1 MKKIDDIDMK
11 ILAELIQDANLS
23 IPKLSKKINVNA
35 SVIYSRIKRL
45 IKRNLIKRFTI
56 EVNEEALG
64 LTVSAIIGI
73 NIEQRLR
80 DGILKEL
87 LSLNEVRF
95 ISEVTGRYDLLVEVK
110 TRSLDDLHRLVS
122 ENIGRI
128 NGIVRTETFME
139 MKRNQRT
146 PQYTIPTT

>member
-45 IKRNLIKRFTI
+45 IKRNLIKRFTV

-64 LTVSAIIGI
+64 LTISAIIGI

-80 DGILKEL
+80 DEILKEL
-87 LSLNEVRF
+87 LSLNEVRV

-110 TRSLDDLHRLVS
+110 TRSLDELHQLVS

-146 PQYTIPTT
+146 PQYTIPIT

>member
-11 ILAELIQDANLS
+11 ILAELIQDASLS
-23 IPKLSKKINVNA
+23 VPKLSKKINVNA

-45 IKRNLIKRFTI
+45 IKKDLIKKFTV

-64 LTVSAIIGI
+64 LTISAIIGI

-87 LSLNEVRF
+87 LNLNEVRSV
-95 ISEVTGRYDLLVEVK
+95 SEVTGRFDLLVEVK
-110 TRSLDDLHRLVS
+110 TRTLDELHRLIS

-139 MKRNQRT
+139 MKKTRRI
-146 PQYTIPTT
+146 PHYTIPV